1 MRSSNSKGKTNSDE
15 GIPLENGLSQAED
28 GDEAHKLAAKLVDT
42 VVKLAPDVAD
52 QRSRNSSPARTPV
65 KLAEL
70 KKLPTIQ
77 IDTVPSPPCS
87 PSESS
92 SDEPF
97 PPPPPPLDEEQID
110 IQLQEDEQPT
120 LQLSEDEHLSDDEQ
134 SEGQL
139 WTGEK
144 ISELTE
150 EEKKSVKTFVE
161 LIIAEAMVVA
171 GKKLKFVGLD
181 ENEDES
187 HTNIHTEETSISNQ
201 EIPPS
206 PEPVLS
212 SEPEPEVLTVE
223 LEAEIRVAAEQV
235 VEEVLTKAQ
244 ETAADHLSSRDRLDL
259 DFPGLPTFQIDTVK
273 SAPPS
278 PDCEE
283 EMSPK
288 TQTKWSFTMTEDS
301 EDGKKDI
308 NVAKDTTAA
317 LITFDEAPDDVKDVA
332 SSLIKDIVGKAITMA
347 EEKAVPTV
355 PFNFDVD
362 QIKASG
368 PWYVRIREGFMRVL
382 RSACFCTPRR
392 NDS

>member
-259 DFPGLPTFQIDTVK
+259 DFP
-273 SAPPS
+273 
-278 PDCEE
+278 
-283 EMSPK
+283 
-288 TQTKWSFTMTEDS
+288 
-301 EDGKKDI
+301 
-308 NVAKDTTAA
+308 
-317 LITFDEAPDDVKDVA
+317 ITFDEAPDDVKDVA